1 MVPKSFPILAPGQEW
16 RTFFDSGSG
25 DRAARGLP
33 MCYGGVLTYTD
44 ELGGGEEY
52 ETPFVLDYRQFVD
65 MLYLSK
71 K

>member
-1 MVPKSFPILAPGQEW
+1 
-16 RTFFDSGSG
+16 
-25 DRAARGLP
+25 

-71 K
+71 R